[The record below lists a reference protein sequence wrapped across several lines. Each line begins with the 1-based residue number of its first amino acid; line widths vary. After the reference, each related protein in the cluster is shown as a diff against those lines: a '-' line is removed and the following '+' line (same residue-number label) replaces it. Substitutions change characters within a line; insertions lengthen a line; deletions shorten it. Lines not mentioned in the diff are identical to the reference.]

1 VKAKFVFIFGI
12 DLFFA
17 MTSNSSSSEV
27 SLVLGSQWGDEGK
40 GKIVDVLACD
50 VDLVCR
56 CQGGSNAG
64 HTVLVGTT
72 EYKFHL
78 IPSGITNP
86 NVKVI
91 IGNGVVLHI
100 PTFMKEIENNEAK
113 GIAGMRERMKI
124 SDRTHIVFDHHQQV
138 DGLMEGIRDKSKNS
152 LGTTKRG
159 IGPTYSTKALRNG
172 VRMCDLVSDFASFT
186 EKYEALYNY
195 QKMIF
200 PELNVDVKAE
210 LQKYKEYAEVL
221 TPMTEDTIVSLHK
234 ELQSGSKVLIEGAN
248 AAMLD
253 IDFGTYPY
261 VTSSN
266 CGSAGACSGLGI
278 PPSKI
283 NNIYGVVKAYT
294 TRVGAGILPTE
305 LFDDI
310 GKQLQQVG
318 AEYGTTT
325 GRPRRCG
332 WLDLVVLKYTHMLNG
347 YTALAITKIDVLDG
361 LEEIKVAVG
370 YKMAGKSLNSFP
382 ANLDSLKDVEVEYI
396 TLPGWQEDI
405 TEIRKFDQLP
415 SNCRL
420 YVKAIEDYVG
430 VPVKWVSVG
439 KSRDAIINV
448 F

>member
-1 VKAKFVFIFGI
+1 MSTK
-12 DLFFA
+12 
-17 MTSNSSSSEV
+17 SEV

-64 HTVLVGTT
+64 HTVLVGDT

-86 NVKVI
+86 SVQVI

-100 PTFMKEIENNEAK
+100 PTFMKEIEANEEK
-113 GIAGMRERMKI
+113 GIKGMKERIKI
-124 SDRTHIVFDHHQQV
+124 SNRTHIVFDHHQHV
-138 DGLMEGIRDKSKNS
+138 DGLMEQRRNKNS

-159 IGPTYSTKALRNG
+159 IGPCYATKALRNG
-172 VRMCDLVSDFASFT
+172 LRISDLVVNFEIFT
-186 EKYEALYNY
+186 EKFKSLCDYHNTL
-195 QKMIF
+195 F
-200 PELNVDVKAE
+200 PELDIDVDGE
-210 LQKYKEYAEVL
+210 IERYKEYAAVL
-221 TPMTEDTIVSLHK
+221 RPMVEDTIVHVNNAMS
-234 ELQSGSKVLIEGAN
+234 SGSKMLIEGAN

-266 CGSAGACSGLGI
+266 CGAGGACTGLGV
-278 PPSKI
+278 PPTKI
-283 NNIYGVVKAYT
+283 DHVYGVVKAYT

-305 LFDDI
+305 LFDDT
-310 GKQLQQVG
+310 GAHLQRVG
-318 AEYGTTT
+318 AEFGTTT

-332 WLDLVVLKYTHMLNG
+332 WLDLVVVKYTHMVNG
-347 YTALAITKIDVLDG
+347 YTALAITKIDVLDD
-361 LEEIKVAVG
+361 LDEIKVAVG
-370 YKMAGKSLNSFP
+370 YKLNGENLPGFP
-382 ANLDSLKDVEVEYI
+382 ADLDSLKDVEVEYL
-396 TLPGWQEDI
+396 TLPGWKTNIAD
-405 TEIRKFDQLP
+405 IRKYNELP
-415 SNCRL
+415 ENTKNYL
-420 YVKAIEDYVG
+420 KMIEQHVG

-439 KSRDAIINV
+439 KSRDAIITV

>member
-1 VKAKFVFIFGI
+1 MSTK
-12 DLFFA
+12 
-17 MTSNSSSSEV
+17 SEV

-64 HTVLVGTT
+64 HTVLVGDT

-86 NVKVI
+86 SVQVI

-100 PTFMKEIENNEAK
+100 PTFMKEIEANEEK
-113 GIAGMRERMKI
+113 GIKGMKERIKI
-124 SDRTHIVFDHHQQV
+124 SNRTHIVFDHHQHV
-138 DGLMEGIRDKSKNS
+138 DGLMEQRRNKNS

-159 IGPTYSTKALRNG
+159 IGPCYATKALRNG
-172 VRMCDLVSDFASFT
+172 LRISDLVVNFEIFT
-186 EKYEALYNY
+186 EKFKSLCDYHNTL
-195 QKMIF
+195 F
-200 PELNVDVKAE
+200 PELEIDVDGE
-210 LQKYKEYAEVL
+210 IERYKGYAAVL
-221 TPMTEDTIVSLHK
+221 RPMVEDTIVHVNNAMS
-234 ELQSGSKVLIEGAN
+234 SGSKMLIEGAN

-266 CGSAGACSGLGI
+266 CGAGGACTGLGV
-278 PPSKI
+278 PPTKI
-283 NNIYGVVKAYT
+283 DHVYGVVKAYT

-305 LFDDI
+305 LFDDT
-310 GKQLQQVG
+310 GAHLQRVG
-318 AEYGTTT
+318 AEFGTTT

-332 WLDLVVLKYTHMLNG
+332 WLDLVVVKYTHMVNG
-347 YTALAITKIDVLDG
+347 YTALAITKIDVLDD
-361 LEEIKVAVG
+361 LDEIKVAVG
-370 YKMAGKSLNSFP
+370 YKLNGQNLPGFP
-382 ANLDSLKDVEVEYI
+382 ADLDSLKDVEVEYL
-396 TLPGWQEDI
+396 TLPGWKTNIAD
-405 TEIRKFDQLP
+405 IRKYNELP
-415 SNCRL
+415 ENTKNYL
-420 YVKAIEDYVG
+420 KMIEQHVG

-439 KSRDAIINV
+439 KSRDAIITV